1 MSTMAAGE
9 TRVGTTTWQID
20 PQHSEVG
27 FEVSHMM
34 FAKVRGRFES
44 FEGTITLGA
53 EETIGES
60 RVDAEI
66 QAASIDTG
74 QAQRDEHL
82 RSADFFDVE
91 RFPTLTFASTSV
103 RPTGDAELLVTGNL
117 TIHGVTREVELT
129 VTHTG
134 QGVDPWGSQRAGFS
148 GETHIDRRDF
158 DLTWNQALEAGG
170 ILVGNEVTI
179 SLEIQAVLQAD

>member
-1 MSTMAAGE
+1 MSTMTSE
-9 TRVGTTTWQID
+9 KTRAGTTTWQID

-53 EETIGES
+53 EGAIEES

-66 QAASIDTG
+66 RAASINTG

-91 RFPTLTFASTSV
+91 RFPALTFASTAV
-103 RPTGDAELLVTGNL
+103 RPTGDGDLLVTGNL
-117 TIHGVTREVELT
+117 TIHGVTREVELM
-129 VTHTG
+129 VARTG
-134 QGVDPWGSQRAGFS
+134 QGVDPWGNERAGFS
-148 GETHIDRRDF
+148 GETRIDRRDF
-158 DLTWNQALEAGG
+158 DLTWNQALETGG
-170 ILVGNEVTI
+170 ILVGNEVKI
-179 SLEIQAVLQAD
+179 RLEVQAILQQA